1 MTEKELRE
9 KVVVNSFYV
18 YKHTFPNG
26 KVYIGITSQNP
37 NRRWKNGS
45 GYLIKRKS
53 GEYSQPLIA
62 RAIIKYGWENVNH
75 EIICEGL
82 SKKEAE
88 SKEIELIAFYK
99 SDNPEFGYNISHG
112 GSISAMSEETK
123 KKISESKKGEK
134 HPMYGKHH
142 SYETRRKIS
151 DAHKGEKHHLFG
163 KHLSEET
170 RRKMSENSSWNGRK
184 HTEEELRKMS
194 ESLKGKYRGKE
205 NSHSKKVAQYD
216 LQMNLIRIWD
226 SVRDIERETGINHA
240 NISRCCNGK
249 YKTSGQFVWKY
260 IEETEV
266 A

>member
-1 MTEKELRE
+1 MIESQVKE
-9 KVVVNSFYV
+9 VVTSSFYV
-18 YKHTFPNG
+18 YKHVFPNG
-26 KVYIGITSQNP
+26 KVYIGITSQKI
-37 NRRWKNGS
+37 NRRWRDGLGYLAKRKNG
-45 GYLIKRKS
+45 
-53 GEYSQPLIA
+53 EYNQPLIA

-88 SKEIELIAFYK
+88 LKEIELIAFYK
-99 SDNPEFGYNISHG
+99 SDNPKFGYNISHG
-112 GSISAMSEETK
+112 GSTSTMSEETK

-134 HPMYGKHH
+134 HPMYGKHL
-142 SYETRRKIS
+142 SEETKQKIS
-151 DAHKGEKHHLFG
+151 DSHKGEKHHLFG
-163 KHLSEET
+163 KHLPEDT
-170 RRKMSENSSWNGRK
+170 KRKISENTSWNGRK

-194 ESLKGKYRGKE
+194 ESMKGKNMGIE
-205 NSHSKKVAQYD
+205 SSHSKKVAQYD

-260 IEETEV
+260 IEEAEV

>member
-1 MTEKELRE
+1 MTETQIKEE
-9 KVVVNSFYV
+9 INVSSFYV

-37 NRRWKNGS
+37 NRRWRNDGS
-45 GYLIKRKS
+45 GYLIKNKN

-62 RAIIKYGWENVNH
+62 RAIIKYGWENVCH
-75 EIICEGL
+75 EIICERL
-82 SKKEAE
+82 SKEEAE

-99 SDNPEFGYNISHG
+99 SDNPKFGYNISHG
-112 GSISAMSEETK
+112 GNINKMSEETK

-134 HPMYGKHH
+134 NPMYGKHH
-142 SYETRRKIS
+142 SDEAKQKVSESR
-151 DAHKGEKHHLFG
+151 KGEKHHLFG
-163 KHLSEET
+163 KHLPEET
-170 RRKMSENSSWNGRK
+170 RRKISASLNGRK

-194 ESLKGKYRGKE
+194 ESLKGKYMGKE
-205 NSHSKKVAQYD
+205 SFHSKKVAQYD

-260 IEETEV
+260 IEATEV